1 MSAGVLSQQHQ
12 QPKQQFVAVPVQLKP
27 IDNNK
32 LLMNP
37 LTSEHKQQILNFLNK
52 VNGQQQQQQQQQ
64 QQRGAVVSGSKSNGV
79 KLVNKQQRRDV
90 DVDTLK
96 FLADLQI

>member
-1 MSAGVLSQQHQ
+1 MSAGVLSQPHQ

-64 QQRGAVVSGSKSNGV
+64 QRGAVVSGSKSNGV

>member
-1 MSAGVLSQQHQ
+1 MNAGVLSQQQQ
-12 QPKQQFVAVPVQLKP
+12 QPKQQFLAVPVQLKP

-37 LTSEHKQQILNFLNK
+37 LTREHKQQILNFLNK
-52 VNGQQQQQQQQQ
+52 VKGQQQQQ
-64 QQRGAVVSGSKSNGV
+64 QQRGAVVSGSNSNNGV
-79 KLVNKQQRRDV
+79 KLFNKQQRRDV

>member
-1 MSAGVLSQQHQ
+1 MNAGVLSQQQQ
-12 QPKQQFVAVPVQLKP
+12 QPKQQFLAVPVQLKP

-52 VNGQQQQQQQQQ
+52 AKGQ
-64 QQRGAVVSGSKSNGV
+64 QQRGAVVSGSNSNNGV
-79 KLVNKQQRRDV
+79 KLFNRQQRRDV

>member
-1 MSAGVLSQQHQ
+1 MNAGVLSQQQQQQQQ
-12 QPKQQFVAVPVQLKP
+12 QPKQQFLAVPVQLKP

-37 LTSEHKQQILNFLNK
+37 LTSEHRQQILNFLNK
-52 VNGQQQQQQQQQ
+52 AKGQQQQQ
-64 QQRGAVVSGSKSNGV
+64 QQRGAVASGSNSNGV
-79 KLVNKQQRRDV
+79 KLFNKQQRRDV

>member
-1 MSAGVLSQQHQ
+1 MNAGVLSQQQQ
-12 QPKQQFVAVPVQLKP
+12 QPKQQFLAVPVQLKP

-37 LTSEHKQQILNFLNK
+37 LTHEHKQQILNFLNK
-52 VNGQQQQQQQQQ
+52 VKGQQQQ
-64 QQRGAVVSGSKSNGV
+64 QQRGAVVSGSNSNNGV
-79 KLVNKQQRRDV
+79 KMFNRQQRRDV